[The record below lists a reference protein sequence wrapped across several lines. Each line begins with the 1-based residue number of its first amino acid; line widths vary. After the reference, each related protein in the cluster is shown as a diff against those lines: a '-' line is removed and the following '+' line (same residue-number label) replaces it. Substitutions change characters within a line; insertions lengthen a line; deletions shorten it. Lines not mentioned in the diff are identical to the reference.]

1 MTRPVPPARTPASG
15 LSGLSGRRGSSHV
28 RLRWLMVVVAMGLS
42 LFGVRALQLQGLD
55 PRAYAAQ
62 AKASGVVS
70 APLPARRGEI
80 LDRKGTALAESV
92 DGDMLVADPAQS
104 AEFAGPIA
112 RYLAERLDVDY
123 FDTLDRLA
131 KKGSRFQYLQ
141 RRVPSTLATSIVETL
156 NKRGLKGVYTKPD
169 PLRTYPAHDI
179 AANLVGVQAQGRGAD
194 GKITGGAGLE
204 SAFDD
209 LLSGKDGEETY
220 EVGAGNRIPLG
231 ENSTIKPV
239 DGKSLRLTI
248 DRDLQWYVQRVL
260 RTAVESSRSDSGS
273 AVVMDT
279 KTGQVLSLA
288 DYPTFDPNDIS
299 TAGKGDLGSRALQDV
314 YEPGSVSKVLTFSS
328 LLDEQRVTPTTQ
340 LAVPSQLDVQD
351 RTIHDWFEHPT
362 IHLTATGVIARSS
375 NIGTAIASRQ
385 LSDEDFYDHLRS
397 FGLGTRTEVGM
408 PGETKGLL
416 PDWRTWSPI
425 NHATISFG
433 QGVSVNT
440 LQMATAVNAIA
451 NGGVLVT
458 PSLVEGS
465 ATTDA
470 GEQVGTDH
478 TTSHRVVSA
487 RAASQMAQ
495 MMEMVP
501 NPETGTAPGAQVPG
515 YRVSG
520 KTGTAQRAGKN
531 GYDGTFTVSF
541 AGFAPADKPRFTV
554 YVVVQNPRNGG
565 GGGSIGGPAFSKI
578 QTYLLQRYGVA
589 PTGTTPADLPINW

>member
-1 MTRPVPPARTPASG
+1 MTRPVPPVRTG
-15 LSGLSGRRGSSHV
+15 LSGQRGSAHV

-42 LFGVRALQLQGLD
+42 LFGVRAFQLQGLD

-62 AKASGVVS
+62 AKASGVVT

-80 LDRKGTALAESV
+80 LDRKGTALAETV
-92 DGDMLVADPAQS
+92 DGDMLVADPQQS
-104 AEFAGPIA
+104 RENAGTIA
-112 RYLAERLDVDY
+112 RYLADRLDVDY
-123 FDTLDRLA
+123 FDTLARLQ
-131 KKGSRFQYLQ
+131 KKDSRFQYLQ
-141 RRVPSTLATSIVETL
+141 RRVPSTLATSVVEAL
-156 NKRGLKGVYTKPD
+156 NKRGIKGVYTKPD
-169 PLRTYPAHDI
+169 PLRTYPARDI
-179 AANLVGVQAQGRGAD
+179 AANLVGVQAQGLGEK
-194 GKITGGAGLE
+194 GKIVGGAGLE
-204 SAFDD
+204 SAFDNR
-209 LLSGKDGEETY
+209 LSGKDGEETY
-220 EVGAGNRIPLG
+220 EVGDGNRIPLG
-231 ENSTIKPV
+231 DNSTLKPV
-239 DGKSLRLTI
+239 NGKSLKLTI

-260 RTAVESSRSDSGS
+260 RNAVESSRSDSGS

-288 DYPTFDPNDIS
+288 DYPTFDPNDTT
-299 TAGKGDLGSRALQDV
+299 TANKRDLGSKALQDV
-314 YEPGSVSKVLTFSS
+314 YEPGSVSKVLTLSS
-328 LLDEQRVTPTTQ
+328 LLDEGRLTPETK
-340 LAVPSQLDVQD
+340 LSVPSQLDVQD

-362 IHLTATGVIARSS
+362 IHLTTAGVIARSS
-375 NIGTAIASRQ
+375 NIGTALASRQ
-385 LSDEDFYDHLRS
+385 LSDQDLYDHLRK
-397 FGLGTRTEVGM
+397 FGLGTSTDIGM

-416 PDWRTWSPI
+416 PNWRDWSPI

-470 GEQVGTDH
+470 GNQVGTDH
-478 TTSHRVVSA
+478 TTSRRVISA

-501 NPETGTAPGAQVPG
+501 NPETGTAPGAQVSG

-520 KTGTAQRAGKN
+520 KTGTAQRVGKSGK

-589 PTGTTPADLPINW
+589 PTGTKPADLPIRW